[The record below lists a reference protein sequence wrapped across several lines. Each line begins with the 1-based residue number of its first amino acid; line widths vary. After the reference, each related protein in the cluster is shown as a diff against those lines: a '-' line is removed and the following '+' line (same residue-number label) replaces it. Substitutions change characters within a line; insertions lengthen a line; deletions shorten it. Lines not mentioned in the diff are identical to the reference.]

1 MDNTTDDNAVDPPE
15 LFLDITGEI
24 CPMTFVR
31 SKLLIERMVS
41 GQSAVIRLRGSE
53 PLANVPR
60 AVAAHG
66 LVVVD
71 VVKENPAADGQSVHR
86 LIVRKL

>member
-1 MDNTTDDNAVDPPE
+1 MDTSTDKTGVGAPE

-31 SKLLIERMVS
+31 SKLLIERMVA
-41 GQSAVIRLRGSE
+41 GQTAVIRLRGAE
-53 PLANVPR
+53 PIANVPR

-66 LVVVD
+66 LVVLD
-71 VVKENPAADGQSVHR
+71 LVKEDPAADAQSVHR
-86 LIVRKL
+86 LIVRKP